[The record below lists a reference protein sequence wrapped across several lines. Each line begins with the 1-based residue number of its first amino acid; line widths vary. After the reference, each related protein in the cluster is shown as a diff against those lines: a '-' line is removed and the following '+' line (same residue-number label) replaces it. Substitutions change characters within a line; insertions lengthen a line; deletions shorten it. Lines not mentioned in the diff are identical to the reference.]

1 MWRVCKVR
9 CGLRGEAAALAE
21 STRNC
26 VPCRRECVLL
36 NGNASRFRGA
46 DFARCVIGMRLA
58 SESTQARPSLPDCSP
73 PILIA
78 GAAARSTTRT
88 TGDIPRL
95 SINSVRPMCFSRGY
109 LGVLLFGETKTLLR
123 VPRLRSEGWC

>member
-1 MWRVCKVR
+1 MVM
-9 CGLRGEAAALAE
+9 RGCF
-21 STRNC
+21 T
-26 VPCRRECVLL
+26 
-36 NGNASRFRGA
+36 GA

-58 SESTQARPSLPDCSP
+58 SESTQTRPSLPDCSP
-73 PILIA
+73 PVLIA

-88 TGDIPRL
+88 TGRHTAPQHKLRSADVFLARI
-95 SINSVRPMCFSRGY
+95 Y